1 MDAEFYG
8 KSIGKTRLTERITNA
23 LKAEA
28 NDPKTKRRRS
38 RLFHPYFSSLLGPT
52 IIWRTFSRQA
62 AALEYRESLG
72 SDVHVFAYESISLT
86 EGRRRYLVTAYE
98 HFWHDYNAMDS
109 DQRTLYE
116 VIPENTPVKLYF
128 DLEFVKETNPEA
140 NVDEMMAVFL
150 LLLDQTVKL
159 IPKNTVC
166 F

>member
-1 MDAEFYG
+1 M
-8 KSIGKTRLTERITNA
+8 
-23 LKAEA
+23 
-28 NDPKTKRRRS
+28 
-38 RLFHPYFSSLLGPT
+38 
-52 IIWRTFSRQA
+52 
-62 AALEYRESLG
+62 
-72 SDVHVFAYESISLT
+72 
-86 EGRRRYLVTAYE
+86 VTAYE

-128 DLEFVKETNPEA
+128 DLEVVKETNPEA